1 MVHRALEL
9 FFLNPPNQR
18 TADALGDA
26 TDQMFAEYQTHDDL
40 IGLALDEQGMA
51 QLHRDCSAL
60 ANNYLEME
68 DPTAV
73 REIGLEI
80 RLEATIDGLGL
91 RGIIDRLDRDD
102 EGRLVVTDYKT
113 GRAPGPNHERASLA
127 GVTFY
132 ALLCEHVL
140 GQRPDALRLMYLKS
154 RQTITA
160 EPTDQSLRFLV
171 TRTKAVF
178 AAIER
183 ACETGE
189 FRPRPSGLCRS
200 CAFQQWCPE
209 FGGDPDRA
217 AIELLAQDG
226 PVSTHSES
234 AP

>member
-9 FFLNPPNQR
+9 FFLNSPHQR
-18 TADALGDA
+18 TADALGEA
-26 TDQMFAEYQTHDDL
+26 TEQMFAEYQTHVDL
-40 IGLALDEQGMA
+40 TGLDLDERAMA
-51 QLHRDCSAL
+51 RLHQDCNAL

-80 RLEATIDGLGL
+80 RLEATFDGLGL

-102 EGRLVVTDYKT
+102 DGRLVVTDYKT
-113 GRAPGPNHERASLA
+113 GRTPAPNHERASLA

-132 ALLCEHVL
+132 ALLCEEVL
-140 GQRPDALRLMYLKS
+140 GQRPDSVRLMYLKS
-154 RQTITA
+154 KQTITA
-160 EPTDQSLRFLV
+160 EPTDQSLKFLM

-189 FRPRPSGLCRS
+189 FRPRASGLCRS
-200 CAFQQWCPE
+200 CAFQRWCPE

-217 AIELLAQDG
+217 AIELLGVDG
-226 PVSTHSES
+226 S